1 MAEVAMAE
9 QHLAFSVGVAA
20 RPRWAGNWRAAMW
33 GVALVCGVAG
43 FMVTS
48 AAATAGAVRADG
60 GELVMLLRF
69 MATVKTGMALG
80 LVALAAWRMGFPARP
95 GMATWYAVAC
105 GLMPAGAGLIWGMAH
120 VAIGAVLFHAGMLLM
135 MGVGYFD
142 RDDGGVRL
150 TRAALGRR
158 G

>member
-1 MAEVAMAE
+1 MPE
-9 QHLAFSVGVAA
+9 QNLALSVGASA
-20 RPRWAGNWRAAMW
+20 RPGWAGNWRATMW

-43 FMVTS
+43 FMVTG

-60 GELVMLLRF
+60 AELVMLLRF
-69 MATVKTGMALG
+69 MATVKTGMAVG

-120 VAIGAVLFHAGMLLM
+120 VAIGAVLFHAGMILM
-135 MGVGYFD
+135 MGVAYAD

-158 G
+158 P